1 MTFFFSKRGPSVKP
15 EANKMATCGGGK
27 WAGIGAGVFWARAW
41 ISMAGS
47 QAIHHKYCQDYG
59 LNKMRKGE
67 VSCAIFELQMSFY
80 ILRN

>member
-1 MTFFFSKRGPSVKP
+1 MTFFLSKRGPAVKL
-15 EANKMATCGGGK
+15 EANKMATCGDGK

-47 QAIHHKYCQDYG
+47 QATHHEYCKDYG
-59 LNKMRKGE
+59 WEKMRKGE

-80 ILRN
+80 ILCN